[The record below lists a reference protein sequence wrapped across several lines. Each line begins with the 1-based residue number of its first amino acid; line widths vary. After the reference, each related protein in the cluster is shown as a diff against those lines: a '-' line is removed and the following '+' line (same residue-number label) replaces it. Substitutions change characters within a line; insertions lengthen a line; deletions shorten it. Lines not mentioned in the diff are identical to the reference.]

1 MKITLTVA
9 MEHEGKKETLVD
21 ASYEVDESIADLEKQ
36 STFLLLNA
44 VTSKMLIMQ
53 AHETQSMMLKAMKE
67 SMGAINLG
75 ASLYNEAERRRDED
89 KK

>member
-9 MEHEGKKETLVD
+9 MEQEGKKEVLVD
-21 ASYEVDESIADLEKQ
+21 ASYEVDEKIDGLEHQ

-53 AHETQSMMLKAMKE
+53 AHETQAMIVNAIQE
-67 SMGAINLG
+67 SMRAINLG
-75 ASLYNEAERRRDED
+75 ATMYNEAERRREEN
-89 KK
+89 KH